1 MGVRKEY
8 LKSACRLS
16 SVVNTLAVIP
26 TLIIPTKHIAQ
37 ERLGSQYSTGGY
49 FCRGFRPKRS
59 IVWQKVETLIDLR
72 R

>member
-26 TLIIPTKHIAQ
+26 TLIIPPKHVAQ
-37 ERLGSQYSTGGY
+37 ECLGSQYSTGRH
-49 FCRGFRPKRS
+49 FCRGFCSKRS
-59 IVWQKVETLIDLR
+59 VVWPKVETLIDLR